1 MFHLPQEIIRN
12 IYEFDPT
19 YREEYKNVLQ
29 DLKMLPVFDYYKPKS
44 NYFYV
49 SNSVLD
55 ELPSKLPPSKMY
67 FQFLRSSNS
76 LCKSVKYKFDYNI
89 VIYTLSYRH
98 YLQTMLKIPFF
109 VSFC

>member
-19 YREEYKNVLQ
+19 YREEYKKS
-29 DLKMLPVFDYYKPKS
+29 LKIID
-44 NYFYV
+44 V
-49 SNSVLD
+49 SSILD
-55 ELPSKLPPSKMY
+55 APPSKVY

-76 LCKSVKYKFDYNI
+76 LCKSVKYRFDYNI